1 MLTIGDKKYCGFNAL
16 CALPK
21 NPYEK
26 AVDMHVGMLT
36 APFGSESL
44 ETVAKFAGEAGFVSL
59 EVVAGPGSN
68 HIDPAKFDDAEKAR
82 IQKILDDNG
91 LEISSLCHYGNVNE
105 PGQSDD
111 IIAHFKKTIDAS
123 VALGVDV
130 VCGLAGHPVEGKSK
144 AETITEIVP
153 IVYKPV
159 CQYAADKGVKIALE
173 NWFAT
178 CIQHLG
184 LFDLLFETISDEN
197 FGLNFDPSHLI
208 RMGIDPVRFLEE
220 FTPHVYHAHAKDTE
234 ILEENL
240 YEHGHSQPATFPDA
254 DQYRSLPWRYT
265 LPGHGIAR
273 WGRLFD
279 ILKTAEYR
287 GALCIEHE
295 DENFTGTDEIQKHGF
310 IAARDFLTQ
319 T

>member
-208 RMGIDPVRFLEE
+208 WQGIDYLEAVD
-220 FTPHVYHAHAKDTE
+220 VYADRIFHTHAKDPE
-234 ILEENL
+234 MKQHVLRKIGCLE
-240 YEHGHSQPATFPDA
+240 GW
-254 DQYRSLPWRYT
+254 WRYVI
-265 LPGHGIAR
+265 PGYGDIDWGVYVERLRGI
-273 WGRLFD
+273 GYDGVLS
-279 ILKTAEYR
+279 
-287 GALCIEHE
+287 IEHE
-295 DENFTGTDEIQKHGF
+295 DGSQDREEGF
-310 IAARDFLTQ
+310 VRGLRYLNQFV
-319 T
+319 